1 MKSQSPTRARL
12 RLTSITEIFNW
23 KMVDEIIEGLGG
35 VVKSMDNFLVLRK
48 DTEEHK
54 IRLRKF
60 LYRLKLHGITLYLD
74 KYIFR
79 VDRT

>member
-23 KMVDEIIEGLGG
+23 KMDEIIEGLGG